1 MSETIAKIS
10 DAALANQ
17 TAFRWKTIDGIRI
30 FYREAGSPNSPTLV
44 LLHGFPT
51 SSHMYRD
58 LIPQLASEF
67 HLIAPDY
74 PGFGYSDQPLVDQ
87 FNYTFDSLAQLMERF
102 LEAIGVTNFSIYIQ
116 DYGAPIGF
124 RLFTANPK
132 RIQSIISQNGNAYD
146 EGLGPFWDD
155 IMKPYW
161 ANKNPETEKKML
173 VTVAPETTEYQ
184 YTEGYRRPELISPDT
199 YTLDQVG
206 LDRPGNAAI
215 QLALAYDYQN
225 NLKLYP
231 DWHEALRRHQPP
243 VLAVWG
249 KNDPFF
255 IPPGAEAFKKDVP
268 GAWVRFVDSGHFALE
283 DRYIEIAE
291 HIKEFRMANPTQ
303 ISAAEP

>member
-1 MSETIAKIS
+1 MSETTAKIS
-10 DAALANQ
+10 DAVLANQ
-17 TAFRWKTIDGIRI
+17 TAFRWKTIDGIKI

-74 PGFGYSDQPLVDQ
+74 PGFGYSDQPPVDR
-87 FNYTFDSLAQLMERF
+87 FEYTFDSLAELMDRF
-102 LEAIGVTNFSIYIQ
+102 LDAIEVTNFSIYIQ

-173 VTVAPETTEYQ
+173 VTVALETTKYQ

-199 YTLDQVG
+199 YTLDQMG

-225 NLKLYP
+225 NVKLYP
-231 DWHEALRRHQPP
+231 TWHETLRRHQPP

-268 GAWVRFVDSGHFALE
+268 GAQVRLIDSGHFALE
-283 DRYIEIAE
+283 DRYVEIAE
-291 HIKEFRMANPTQ
+291 HIKEFRRANPTQ
-303 ISAAEP
+303 IAGA

>member
-1 MSETIAKIS
+1 MSETTAKIS
-10 DAALANQ
+10 DAVLANQ
-17 TAFRWKTIDGIRI
+17 TAFRWKTIDGIKI

-74 PGFGYSDQPLVDQ
+74 PGFGYSDQPPVDR
-87 FNYTFDSLAQLMERF
+87 FEYTFDSLAELMDRF
-102 LEAIGVTNFSIYIQ
+102 LDAIEVTNFSIYIQ

-173 VTVAPETTEYQ
+173 VTVALETTKYQ

-199 YTLDQVG
+199 YTLDQMG

-225 NLKLYP
+225 NVKLYP
-231 DWHEALRRHQPP
+231 TWHEALRRHQPP

-268 GAWVRFVDSGHFALE
+268 GAQVRLIDSGHFALE
-283 DRYIEIAE
+283 DRYVEIAE
-291 HIKEFRMANPTQ
+291 HIKEFRRANPTQ
-303 ISAAEP
+303 IAGA